1 MGLDADG
8 RRRGGS
14 GSRSGFAASLSVSR
28 ACSCERLWF
37 GVSVAGAAGVGR
49 AAGVVCGPAGV
60 FCGPAGVGL
69 GGVCGFFGFG
79 EAAAGLGE
87 ASCSFRAAVFLG
99 EGCGAGAAS
108 GFGKKL
114 GLFGCRGAASAAS
127 GFGGA
132 SAFSGDGRLGAGAFA
147 FF

>member
-1 MGLDADG
+1 MHRSSDGAHQLSGGAIELHSQGLPVADQKQQWPVP
-8 RRRGGS
+8 
-14 GSRSGFAASLSVSR
+14 GFP
-28 ACSCERLWF
+28 
-37 GVSVAGAAGVGR
+37 VGR
-49 AAGVVCGPAGV
+49 
-60 FCGPAGVGL
+60 GPAGVGL

-87 ASCSFRAAVFLG
+87 VGAAFLG

-108 GFGKKL
+108 AFGKKL

-132 SAFSGDGRLGAGAFA
+132 SALSGDGRLGAGAFA
-147 FF
+147 FFGVSAFF